1 MLHRLGILLLTIL
14 VASFLLPSCSKT
26 YSSDAPLPTSY
37 SPSVIASSDNQVW
50 YAFDPVSGAKHWEFS
65 TPIRPGFVPRD
76 FSPSAVLYYNSIYIL
91 TTTSDTIYKIDSK
104 TGVLIKKMLIH
115 DANGNVPPFT
125 CTATPIVDGGLLYVA
140 TLSNMLYAVDTG
152 TGLLSWEFTADAPL
166 ESSPAIYNGQ
176 VYIAS
181 TGGYVYAVDKTNG
194 PASGNI
200 PTWQYPSSDAGF
212 SLAKFVSSP
221 AIYPPYLYVG
231 SVSDSNMYCIF
242 LNPPSPTTTS
252 GAGITDGVLRWTY
265 KTNGGIYSS
274 PATIAGK
281 VIFGSNDFKVYCLD
295 TSINPLMG
303 INTPRKY
310 WIDSTNSQV
319 WSSPVV
325 YNQVVYI
332 GGHDYKLYAINL
344 IDGKFKWQFH
354 SNGLIKSSPVAYGS
368 RIYIGSYD
376 KNLYSVDTAHGTLR
390 WTQNINGNIESSPI
404 IDDLTG
410 ANFHKGYN
418 SQVSGLTN

>member
-1 MLHRLGILLLTIL
+1 MLHRLGIFLLTIL
-14 VASFLLPSCSKT
+14 VVSFLLPSCSKT

-50 YAFDPVSGAKHWEFS
+50 YAFDPVSGTKHWEFS
-65 TPIRPGFVPRD
+65 TPIRAGWVPRD
-76 FSPSAVLYYNSIYIL
+76 FSPSAVLYNGSVYIV
-91 TTTSDTIYKIDSK
+91 TTTFDTIYKINAK
-104 TGVLIKKMLIH
+104 TGALIKKLVIH
-115 DANGNVPPFT
+115 DASGYVTPST
-125 CTATPIVDGGLLYVA
+125 YTATPIVDGNLLYVA
-140 TLSNMLYAVDTG
+140 DLNSMVYAVDTG
-152 TGLLSWEFTADAPL
+152 TALVSWSFQADAPI
-166 ESSPAIYNGQ
+166 ESSPTIYGGQ
-176 VYIAS
+176 VYIAT
-181 TGGYVYAVDKTNG
+181 TGGRVYAIDKTNG

-200 PTWQYPSSDAGF
+200 PTWEYPSSDVAAPAG
-212 SLAKFVSSP
+212 KFVSSP

-231 SVSDSNMYCIF
+231 SVSDSNMYCIY
-242 LNPPSPTTTS
+242 LNPPTPTTTS

-265 KTNGGIYSS
+265 KTNGSIYSS

-319 WSSPVV
+319 WSSPIV

-344 IDGKFKWQFH
+344 LDGKFKWQFH
-354 SNGLIKSSPVAYGS
+354 STGLIKSSPVAYGS
-368 RIYIGSYD
+368 NIYIGSYD
-376 KNLYSVDTAHGTLR
+376 KNLYAVDTAHGTVK
-390 WTQNINGNIESSPI
+390 WTQNINGNVESSPI

-410 ANFHKGYN
+410 ANFNKGYN
-418 SQVSGLTN
+418 SQVSGLVN